1 MPQSECFKG
10 SRSTVGD
17 CKDTS
22 RSFVVQ
28 EWHFWEAPAVS
39 LVSMGLENMAAFSP
53 IMLWPFYFHIPYIV
67 GILIK

>member
-1 MPQSECFKG
+1 M
-10 SRSTVGD
+10 
-17 CKDTS
+17 
-22 RSFVVQ
+22 VQ